1 MYLTA
6 GCIVGHV
13 GDGNFHTMFVTDPS
27 DEKECQEVKQ
37 LADDMA
43 RWGTRVRVQ
52 LTNMNSDAKSGHL
65 YCKIMLYSISHIYS
79 NVLVYV

>member
-1 MYLTA
+1 MAIMYLTA

-13 GDGNFHTMFVTDPS
+13 GDGNFHTMFVIDPS

-43 RWGTRVRVQ
+43 RWG
-52 LTNMNSDAKSGHL
+52 
-65 YCKIMLYSISHIYS
+65 
-79 NVLVYV
+79 LVSEYN